1 MYDIERPYG
10 PLVETTVRLVSWNVW
25 GRYGPWEMREQA
37 ITGTLG
43 PGDPDI
49 VALAEAWESE
59 QDGQCA
65 RLGEQLGLP
74 YHAFV
79 GEPGEDGV
87 RSGIAVLSRWPILHH
102 ADQRLGDREGY
113 DGGRV
118 LLHEPRPK
126 YRTRSCAHD
135 PRRVPGP

>member
-1 MYDIERPYG
+1 MDDG

-65 RLGEQLGLP
+65 RLGEQLG
-74 YHAFV
+74 
-79 GEPGEDGV
+79 
-87 RSGIAVLSRWPILHH
+87 RSSSHRRDRTGCAPSGRTAGRASAASR
-102 ADQRLGDREGY
+102 
-113 DGGRV
+113 
-118 LLHEPRPK
+118 PR
-126 YRTRSCAHD
+126 
-135 PRRVPGP
+135 